1 MTAMPINDEGA
12 KLRILSEGQ
21 PFYVI
26 KHMDKEYIEILLSG
40 RATVMHTDWLHA
52 SWWTSREEAQG
63 EIAESVRHIYTV
75 HEIQIREEKIEQ

>member
-1 MTAMPINDEGA
+1 MRSMPVNDEAG
-12 KLRILSEGQ
+12 KLRILSAGE

-26 KHMDKEYIEILLSG
+26 KHRDAEYIEILLSG

-52 SWWTSREEAQG
+52 SWWTTREDAQR

>member
-1 MTAMPINDEGA
+1 MRSMPVNDEGA
-12 KLRILSEGQ
+12 KLRMLSEGQ

-26 KHMDKEYIEILLSG
+26 KHRDTEYIEIPLSG

-52 SWWTSREEAQG
+52 SWWTSREEALS

-75 HEIQIREEKIEQ
+75 HELRITEEKIEQ